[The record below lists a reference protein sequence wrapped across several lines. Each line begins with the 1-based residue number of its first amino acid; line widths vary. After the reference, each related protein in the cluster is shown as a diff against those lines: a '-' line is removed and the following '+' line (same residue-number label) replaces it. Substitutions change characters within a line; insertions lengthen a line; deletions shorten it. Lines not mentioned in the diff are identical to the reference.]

1 LVPSLLLLLAVA
13 AVVASLWLLAR
24 RARRP
29 RPGVSAR
36 EAAPA
41 ATATATA
48 PVAPAEGALVSEA
61 VFRQLNMLAFAVS
74 SLEAPAVSELHEIET
89 PARAVLERVA
99 SEPRYAPRR
108 PLLLPQLL
116 QAVNDG
122 DVSRREL
129 ALIIARDPALAGS
142 LLKLANSAFYRVNE
156 RPVESIDRAVAVL
169 GTTGIRSLVA
179 TALMQPVFRLSA
191 TQFPAFP
198 EITWEHTYRSAA
210 AAEAHAAIVE
220 DTDPFAAQL
229 LGLVMGLG
237 AIVVFRV
244 TLDQYTARP
253 QLRPQAA
260 VIAAVLEGH
269 TAEVAQ
275 RIAQSW
281 ELSERI
287 TEALK
292 DQKPGARPK
301 TSSLGRSLQFGRL
314 MGALAVLRAHDRT
327 TDQVAKATM
336 LASGASVSQFE
347 RLWGR
352 LTAKPE
358 SSAGRPPR

>member
-1 LVPSLLLLLAVA
+1 MVPSLLLLLAVA
-13 AVVASLWLLAR
+13 ALAASVWLLAR
-24 RARRP
+24 RAWRP
-29 RPGVSAR
+29 RPVITTR
-36 EAAPA
+36 EAAPVPS
-41 ATATATA
+41 TA
-48 PVAPAEGALVSEA
+48 PAAPVEGALVSEG
-61 VFRQLNMLAFAVS
+61 VFRQLNMLAFDVS
-74 SLEAPAVSELHEIET
+74 SLEEPAASELHEIET

-142 LLKLANSAFYRVNE
+142 LLKLANNAFYRVNE
-156 RPVESIDRAVAVL
+156 RPVESIDRAVALL

-179 TALMQPVFRLSA
+179 TALMQPVFRLGA
-191 TQFPAFP
+191 AQFPTFP

-210 AAEAHAAIVE
+210 AAEAHAAVVE

-244 TLDQYTARP
+244 VLDQYGARP
-253 QLRPQAA
+253 QRRPQAA
-260 VIAAVLEGH
+260 VIAAMLEVH

-287 TEALK
+287 IDALQ
-292 DQKPGARPK
+292 DQKPGVRTKA
-301 TSSLGRSLQFGRL
+301 SSLGRSLQFGRL
-314 MGALAVLRAHDRT
+314 MGALAVLRAHERA

-336 LASGASVSQFE
+336 LASGATVSQFE

-358 SSAGRPPR
+358 SAAGRAPR